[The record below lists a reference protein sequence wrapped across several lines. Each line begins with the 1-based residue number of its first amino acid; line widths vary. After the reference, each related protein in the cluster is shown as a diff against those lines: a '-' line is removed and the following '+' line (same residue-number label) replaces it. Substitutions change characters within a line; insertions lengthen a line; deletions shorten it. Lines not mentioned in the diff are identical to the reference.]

1 MKKNSLR
8 LPAVISVVLFVLTLI
23 PIILIAPFGH
33 ATGDDLGYGAH
44 VMQALREGTGV
55 AGALSN
61 IAGEIVSK
69 WYTWQG
75 TWASIFLFCIE
86 PGVFGE
92 KFYTIVPFLAV
103 AMFCIGTGYFLYHF
117 LTRVMRISGAAF
129 VTIFS
134 LLSILAIQYMPYMR
148 GGIFWYTSV
157 AHYLIP
163 YCAAMVSAVFADRF
177 LQSGQNKYLAGMCLL
192 MTYLGG
198 ASYPAIVLSLEL
210 TLLLILYAAADGRM
224 SRRRLLILLPLAL
237 MLAGFAVS
245 AAAPGNK
252 VRGGEVFG
260 SRGAAG
266 ILMVIVNSIQVCAV
280 RGAGYFLRARP
291 LILLLPITLGFA
303 AEGCHARADA
313 APAAGAAPAG
323 DATAPDC
330 AAQKNAAPA
339 ALTPGGGGER
349 CLPRLYAFLRHPVTV
364 AVLCFLTAAGVYAPE
379 VYSAVD
385 VSGGVPDTEY
395 FVTLV
400 MLVVALSYAGY
411 TLRRR
416 ADRATHG
423 AGSASWQQG
432 ASACFASRQQGAY
445 AGFASRQQG
454 AYASFASR
462 QQGAYASFTS
472 RQQGAYASFASRQHI
487 LNITVFFGALVL
499 CAVFGKHLIG
509 GTVDYTCFTFWKSGQ
524 LSDYTRQM
532 EEKLSIL
539 QSDDTGDVLVPEM
552 NNEQGPFMCM
562 AEIDDPDNFNNA
574 SSAAFYGKRSVTA
587 VPRQELVER
596 GVLPPLRGEK

>member
-8 LPAVISVVLFVLTLI
+8 LPAVISVALFVLTLI

-44 VMQALREGTGV
+44 VMQALRDGTGI

-86 PGVFGE
+86 PSVFGE
-92 KFYTIVPFLAV
+92 RLYTIVPLLAV

-117 LTRVMRISGAAF
+117 LTRVMRISRSAF

-177 LQSGQNKYLAGMCLL
+177 LQTGQNKYLAGMCLL
-192 MTYLGG
+192 MAYLGG

-224 SRRRLLILLPLAL
+224 SRRCLLILLPLAL

-252 VRGGEVFG
+252 VRGGEGFG

-266 ILMVIVNSIQVCAV
+266 IVMVIVNSIKVCAV

-303 AEGCHARADA
+303 AEGYDA
-313 APAAGAAPAG
+313 CGEASPAVIASSAGSVPAAGAV
-323 DATAPDC
+323 PD
-330 AAQKNAAPA
+330 Q
-339 ALTPGGGGER
+339 LTPGVCGVKG
-349 CLPRLYAFLRHPVTV
+349 LPRLRAFLRHPVTV
-364 AVLCFLTAAGVYAPE
+364 AVLCFLIAAGVYAPE

-400 MLVVALSYAGY
+400 MLVVALSYAGCA
-411 TLRRR
+411 LRRR
-416 ADRATHG
+416 ADRAAHR
-423 AGSASWQQG
+423 AGSAT
-432 ASACFASRQQGAY
+432 RQQEAY
-445 AGFASRQQG
+445 AGFA
-454 AYASFASR
+454 
-462 QQGAYASFTS
+462 T
-472 RQQGAYASFASRQHI
+472 RQHV
-487 LNITVFFGALVL
+487 LNMSMFFGALVL
-499 CAVFGKHLIG
+499 CAIFGKHLIG
-509 GTVDYTCFTFWKSGQ
+509 GSVDYTCYTFWKSGQ

-539 QSDDTGDVLVPEM
+539 QNDDTGDVLVPEM

-562 AEIDDPDNFNNA
+562 AEIGDPDNFNNV

>member
-8 LPAVISVVLFVLTLI
+8 LPAVISVALFVLTLI

-44 VMQALREGTGV
+44 VMQALRDGTGI

-86 PGVFGE
+86 PSVFGE
-92 KFYTIVPFLAV
+92 RLYTIVPLLAV

-117 LTRVMRISGAAF
+117 LTRVMRISRSAF

-192 MTYLGG
+192 MAYLGG

-224 SRRRLLILLPLAL
+224 SRRCLLILLPLAV

-252 VRGGEVFG
+252 VRGGEGFG

-266 ILMVIVNSIQVCAV
+266 IVMVIVNSIKVCAV

-303 AEGCHARADA
+303 AEGYDA
-313 APAAGAAPAG
+313 CGEASPAVIASSAGSIPAAGAV
-323 DATAPDC
+323 PD
-330 AAQKNAAPA
+330 Q
-339 ALTPGGGGER
+339 LTPGVCGVKG
-349 CLPRLYAFLRHPVTV
+349 LPRLRAFLRHPVTV
-364 AVLCFLTAAGVYAPE
+364 AVLCFLIAAGVYAPE

-400 MLVVALSYAGY
+400 MLVVALSYAGCA
-411 TLRRR
+411 LRRR
-416 ADRATHG
+416 ADRAAHR
-423 AGSASWQQG
+423 AGSA
-432 ASACFASRQQGAY
+432 ARQQDDQAGSATRQQEAYACSAARQQVAY
-445 AGFASRQQG
+445 AGFA
-454 AYASFASR
+454 
-462 QQGAYASFTS
+462 T
-472 RQQGAYASFASRQHI
+472 RQHV
-487 LNITVFFGALVL
+487 LNMLMFFGALVL
-499 CAVFGKHLIG
+499 CAIFGKHLIG
-509 GTVDYTCFTFWKSGQ
+509 GSVDYTCYTFWKSGQ

-539 QSDDTGDVLVPEM
+539 QNDDTGDVLVPEM

-562 AEIDDPDNFNNA
+562 AEIGDPDNFNNV

>member
-8 LPAVISVVLFVLTLI
+8 LPAVISVALFVLTLI

-44 VMQALREGTGV
+44 VMQALRDGTGI

-86 PGVFGE
+86 PSVFGE
-92 KFYTIVPFLAV
+92 RLYTIVPLLAV

-117 LTRVMRISGAAF
+117 LTRVMRISRSAF

-192 MTYLGG
+192 MAYLGG

-224 SRRRLLILLPLAL
+224 SRRCLLILLPLAL

-252 VRGGEVFG
+252 VRGGEGFG

-266 ILMVIVNSIQVCAV
+266 IVMVIVNSIKVCAV

-303 AEGCHARADA
+303 AEGYDA
-313 APAAGAAPAG
+313 CGEASPAVIASSAGSVPSAGAV
-323 DATAPDC
+323 PD
-330 AAQKNAAPA
+330 Q
-339 ALTPGGGGER
+339 LTPGGRGVKG
-349 CLPRLYAFLRHPVTV
+349 LPRLRAFLRHPVTV
-364 AVLCFLTAAGVYAPE
+364 AVLCFLIAAGVYAPE

-400 MLVVALSYAGY
+400 MLVVALSYAGCA
-411 TLRRR
+411 LRRR
-416 ADRATHG
+416 ADRAAHR
-423 AGSASWQQG
+423 AGSA
-432 ASACFASRQQGAY
+432 ARQQDAYAGSATRQHVAYAGSAARQQEAY
-445 AGFASRQQG
+445 AGFA
-454 AYASFASR
+454 
-462 QQGAYASFTS
+462 T
-472 RQQGAYASFASRQHI
+472 RQHV
-487 LNITVFFGALVL
+487 LNMLMFFGALVL
-499 CAVFGKHLIG
+499 CAIFGKHLIG
-509 GTVDYTCFTFWKSGQ
+509 GSVDYTCYTFWKSGQ

-539 QSDDTGDVLVPEM
+539 QNDDTGDVLVPEM

-562 AEIDDPDNFNNA
+562 AEIGDPDNFNNV

>member
-8 LPAVISVVLFVLTLI
+8 LPAVISVALFVLTLI

-44 VMQALREGTGV
+44 VMQALRDGTGI

-86 PGVFGE
+86 PSVFGE
-92 KFYTIVPFLAV
+92 RLYTIVPLLAV

-117 LTRVMRISGAAF
+117 LTRVMRISRSAF

-192 MTYLGG
+192 MAYLGG

-224 SRRRLLILLPLAL
+224 SRRCLLILLPLAL

-252 VRGGEVFG
+252 VRGGEGFG

-266 ILMVIVNSIQVCAV
+266 IVMVIVNSIKVCAV

-303 AEGCHARADA
+303 AEGYDA
-313 APAAGAAPAG
+313 CGEASPAVIASSAGSVPAAGAV
-323 DATAPDC
+323 PD
-330 AAQKNAAPA
+330 Q
-339 ALTPGGGGER
+339 LTPGVCGVKG
-349 CLPRLYAFLRHPVTV
+349 LPRLRAFLRHPVTV
-364 AVLCFLTAAGVYAPE
+364 AVLCFLIAAGVYAPE

-400 MLVVALSYAGY
+400 MLVVALSYAGCA
-411 TLRRR
+411 LRRR
-416 ADRATHG
+416 ADRAAHR
-423 AGSASWQQG
+423 AGSA
-432 ASACFASRQQGAY
+432 ARQQDDQAGSATRQQEAYACSAARQQVAY
-445 AGFASRQQG
+445 AGFA
-454 AYASFASR
+454 
-462 QQGAYASFTS
+462 T
-472 RQQGAYASFASRQHI
+472 RQHV
-487 LNITVFFGALVL
+487 LNMLMFFGALVL
-499 CAVFGKHLIG
+499 CAIFGKHLIG
-509 GTVDYTCFTFWKSGQ
+509 GSVDYTCYTFWKSGQ

-539 QSDDTGDVLVPEM
+539 QNDDTGDVLVPEM

-562 AEIDDPDNFNNA
+562 AEIGDPDNFNNV

>member
-8 LPAVISVVLFVLTLI
+8 LPAVISVALFVLTLL

-44 VMQALREGTGV
+44 VMQALRDGTGI

-92 KFYTIVPFLAV
+92 KFYTIVPLLAV

-117 LTRVMRISGAAF
+117 LTRVMRINRSAF

-177 LQSGQNKYLAGMCLL
+177 LQTGQNKYLAGMCLL
-192 MTYLGG
+192 MAYLGG

-224 SRRRLLILLPLAL
+224 SRRCLLILLPLAL

-252 VRGGEVFG
+252 VRGGEGFG

-266 ILMVIVNSIQVCAV
+266 IVMVIVNSIKVCAV

-303 AEGCHARADA
+303 AEGYDA
-313 APAAGAAPAG
+313 CGEASPAVIASSAGSVPAAGAV
-323 DATAPDC
+323 PD
-330 AAQKNAAPA
+330 Q
-339 ALTPGGGGER
+339 LTPGVCGVKG
-349 CLPRLYAFLRHPVTV
+349 LPRLRAFLQHPVTV
-364 AVLCFLTAAGVYAPE
+364 AVLCFLIAAGVYAPE

-400 MLVVALSYAGY
+400 MLVVALSYAGCA
-411 TLRRR
+411 LRRR
-416 ADRATHG
+416 ADRAAHR
-423 AGSASWQQG
+423 AGSA
-432 ASACFASRQQGAY
+432 ARQQDDQAGSATRQQEAYACSAARQQVAY
-445 AGFASRQQG
+445 AGSATRQQE
-454 AYASFASR
+454 AYACSAAR
-462 QQGAYASFTS
+462 QHVAYA
-472 RQQGAYASFASRQHI
+472 RFAARQHV
-487 LNITVFFGALVL
+487 LNMSMFFGALVL
-499 CAVFGKHLIG
+499 CAIFGKHLIG
-509 GTVDYTCFTFWKSGQ
+509 GSVDYTCYTFWKSGQ

-539 QSDDTGDVLVPEM
+539 QNDDTGDVLVPEM

-562 AEIDDPDNFNNA
+562 AEIGDPDNFNNV

>member
-8 LPAVISVVLFVLTLI
+8 LPAVISVALFVLTLI

-44 VMQALREGTGV
+44 VMQALRDGTGI

-86 PGVFGE
+86 PSVFGE
-92 KFYTIVPFLAV
+92 RLYTIVPLLAV

-117 LTRVMRISGAAF
+117 LTRVMRISRSAF

-177 LQSGQNKYLAGMCLL
+177 LQTGQNKYLAGMCLL
-192 MTYLGG
+192 MAYLGG

-252 VRGGEVFG
+252 VRGGEGFG

-266 ILMVIVNSIQVCAV
+266 IVMVIVNSIKVCAV

-303 AEGCHARADA
+303 AEGYDA
-313 APAAGAAPAG
+313 CGEASPAVIASSAGSIPAAGAV
-323 DATAPDC
+323 PD
-330 AAQKNAAPA
+330 Q
-339 ALTPGGGGER
+339 LTPGVCGVKG
-349 CLPRLYAFLRHPVTV
+349 LPRLRAFLRHPVTV
-364 AVLCFLTAAGVYAPE
+364 AVLCFLIAAGVYAPE

-400 MLVVALSYAGY
+400 MLVVALSYAGCA
-411 TLRRR
+411 LRLR
-416 ADRATHG
+416 ADRAAHR
-423 AGSASWQQG
+423 AGSA
-432 ASACFASRQQGAY
+432 ARQQDDQAGSATRQQEAYACSAARQQVAY
-445 AGFASRQQG
+445 AGFA
-454 AYASFASR
+454 
-462 QQGAYASFTS
+462 T
-472 RQQGAYASFASRQHI
+472 RQHV
-487 LNITVFFGALVL
+487 LNMLMFFGALVL
-499 CAVFGKHLIG
+499 CAIFGKHLIG
-509 GTVDYTCFTFWKSGQ
+509 GSVDYTCYTFWKSGQ

-539 QSDDTGDVLVPEM
+539 QNDDTGDVLVPEM

-562 AEIDDPDNFNNA
+562 AEIGDPDNFNNV

>member
-8 LPAVISVVLFVLTLI
+8 LPAVISVALFVLTLI

-44 VMQALREGTGV
+44 VMQALRDGTGI

-86 PGVFGE
+86 PSVFGE
-92 KFYTIVPFLAV
+92 RLYTIVPLLAV

-117 LTRVMRISGAAF
+117 LTRVMRISRSAF

-192 MTYLGG
+192 MAYLGG

-224 SRRRLLILLPLAL
+224 SRRCLLILLPLAL

-252 VRGGEVFG
+252 VRGGEGFG

-266 ILMVIVNSIQVCAV
+266 IVMVIVNSIKVCAV

-303 AEGCHARADA
+303 AEGYDA
-313 APAAGAAPAG
+313 CGEASPAVIASSAGSVPAAGAV
-323 DATAPDC
+323 PD
-330 AAQKNAAPA
+330 Q
-339 ALTPGGGGER
+339 LTPGVCGVKG
-349 CLPRLYAFLRHPVTV
+349 LPRLRAFLRHPVTV
-364 AVLCFLTAAGVYAPE
+364 AVLCFLIAAGVYAPE

-400 MLVVALSYAGY
+400 MLVVALSYVGCA
-411 TLRRR
+411 LRRR
-416 ADRATHG
+416 ADRAAHR
-423 AGSASWQQG
+423 AGSA
-432 ASACFASRQQGAY
+432 ARQQDDQAGSATRQQEAYACSAARQQVAY
-445 AGFASRQQG
+445 AGFA
-454 AYASFASR
+454 
-462 QQGAYASFTS
+462 T
-472 RQQGAYASFASRQHI
+472 RQHV
-487 LNITVFFGALVL
+487 LNMLMFFGALVL
-499 CAVFGKHLIG
+499 CAIFGKHLIG
-509 GTVDYTCFTFWKSGQ
+509 GSVDYTCYTFWKSGQ

-539 QSDDTGDVLVPEM
+539 QNDDTGDVLVPEM

-562 AEIDDPDNFNNA
+562 AEIGDPHNFNNV

>member
-8 LPAVISVVLFVLTLI
+8 LPAVISVALFVLTLI

-44 VMQALREGTGV
+44 VMQALRDGTGI

-92 KFYTIVPFLAV
+92 KFYTIVPLLAV

-117 LTRVMRISGAAF
+117 LTRVMRISRSAF

-177 LQSGQNKYLAGMCLL
+177 LQTGQNKYLAGMCLL
-192 MTYLGG
+192 TAYLGG

-224 SRRRLLILLPLAL
+224 SRRCLLILLPLAL

-252 VRGGEVFG
+252 VRGGEGFG

-266 ILMVIVNSIQVCAV
+266 IVMVIVNSIKVCAV

-303 AEGCHARADA
+303 AEGYDA
-313 APAAGAAPAG
+313 CGEASPAVIASSAGSIPAAGAV
-323 DATAPDC
+323 PD
-330 AAQKNAAPA
+330 Q
-339 ALTPGGGGER
+339 LTPGVCGVKG
-349 CLPRLYAFLRHPVTV
+349 LPRLRAFLRHPVTV
-364 AVLCFLTAAGVYAPE
+364 AVLCFLIAAGVYAPE

-400 MLVVALSYAGY
+400 MLVVALSYAGCA
-411 TLRRR
+411 LRLR
-416 ADRATHG
+416 ADRAAH
-423 AGSASWQQG
+423 
-432 ASACFASRQQGAY
+432 R
-445 AGFASRQQG
+445 AGFA
-454 AYASFASR
+454 
-462 QQGAYASFTS
+462 T
-472 RQQGAYASFASRQHI
+472 RQHV
-487 LNITVFFGALVL
+487 LNMLMFFGALVL
-499 CAVFGKHLIG
+499 CAIFGKHLIG
-509 GTVDYTCFTFWKSGQ
+509 GSVDYTCYTFWKSGQ

-532 EEKLSIL
+532 EEKLSSL
-539 QSDDTGDVLVPEM
+539 QNDDTGDVLVPEM

-562 AEIDDPDNFNNA
+562 AEIGDPDNFNNV

-587 VPRQELVER
+587 VPRQELLER

>member
-86 PGVFGE
+86 PSVFGE
-92 KFYTIVPFLAV
+92 KFYTIVPLLAV

-148 GGIFWYTSV
+148 GGIFWYTSI

-252 VRGGEVFG
+252 VRGGEGFG

-266 ILMVIVNSIQVCAV
+266 ILMVIVNSVKVCAV
-280 RGAGYFLRARP
+280 RGVRYFLQARP

-303 AEGCHARADA
+303 AEGCQARADA
-313 APAAGAAPAG
+313 APAAG
-323 DATAPDC
+323 TAPDC
-330 AAQKNAAPA
+330 AMPENAAPA
-339 ALTPGGGGER
+339 ERMSGE
-349 CLPRLYAFLRHPVTV
+349 CGEAGMPRLLAFLRYPVTV

-400 MLVVALSYAGY
+400 MLVVALSYAGCA
-411 TLRRR
+411 LRRR
-416 ADRATHG
+416 ADRA
-423 AGSASWQQG
+423 SRRQE
-432 ASACFASRQQGAY
+432 ASACS
-445 AGFASRQQG
+445 
-454 AYASFASR
+454 
-462 QQGAYASFTS
+462 
-472 RQQGAYASFASRQHI
+472 ASRQHI
-487 LNITVFFGALVL
+487 LNIAVFFGALVL

-509 GTVDYTCFTFWKSGQ
+509 NSVDYTCYTFWKSGQ

>member
-8 LPAVISVVLFVLTLI
+8 LPAVISVALFVLTLI

-44 VMQALREGTGV
+44 VMQALRDGTGI

-92 KFYTIVPFLAV
+92 KFYTIVPLLAV

-117 LTRVMRISGAAF
+117 LTRVMRISRSAF

-163 YCAAMVSAVFADRF
+163 YCAAMVSAVFADRL
-177 LQSGQNKYLAGMCLL
+177 LQTGQNKYLAGMCLL
-192 MTYLGG
+192 MAYLGG

-252 VRGGEVFG
+252 VRGGEGFG

-266 ILMVIVNSIQVCAV
+266 IVMVIVNSIKVCAV

-303 AEGCHARADA
+303 AEGYDA
-313 APAAGAAPAG
+313 CGEASPAVIASSAGSIPAAGAV
-323 DATAPDC
+323 PD
-330 AAQKNAAPA
+330 Q
-339 ALTPGGGGER
+339 LTPGVCGVKG
-349 CLPRLYAFLRHPVTV
+349 LPRLRAFLRHPVTV
-364 AVLCFLTAAGVYAPE
+364 AVLCFLIAAGVYAPE

-400 MLVVALSYAGY
+400 MLVVALSYAGCA
-411 TLRRR
+411 LRLR
-416 ADRATHG
+416 ADRAAHR
-423 AGSASWQQG
+423 AGSAT
-432 ASACFASRQQGAY
+432 RQQDDQAGSATRQQEAYACSAARQQVAY
-445 AGFASRQQG
+445 AGFA
-454 AYASFASR
+454 A
-462 QQGAYASFTS
+462 
-472 RQQGAYASFASRQHI
+472 RQHV
-487 LNITVFFGALVL
+487 LNMSMFFGALVL
-499 CAVFGKHLIG
+499 CAIFGKHLIG
-509 GTVDYTCFTFWKSGQ
+509 GSVDYTCYTFWKSGQ

-539 QSDDTGDVLVPEM
+539 QNDDTGDVLVPEM

-562 AEIDDPDNFNNA
+562 AEIGDPDNFNNV

>member
-8 LPAVISVVLFVLTLI
+8 LPAVISVALFVLTLL

-44 VMQALREGTGV
+44 VMQALRDGTGI

-86 PGVFGE
+86 PSVFGE
-92 KFYTIVPFLAV
+92 RLYTIVPLLAV

-117 LTRVMRISGAAF
+117 LTRVMRISRSAF

-177 LQSGQNKYLAGMCLL
+177 LQTGQNKYLAGMCLL
-192 MTYLGG
+192 MAYLGG

-252 VRGGEVFG
+252 VRGGEGFG

-266 ILMVIVNSIQVCAV
+266 IVMVIVNSIKVCAV

-303 AEGCHARADA
+303 AEGYDA
-313 APAAGAAPAG
+313 CGEASPAVIASSAGSIPAAGAV
-323 DATAPDC
+323 PD
-330 AAQKNAAPA
+330 Q
-339 ALTPGGGGER
+339 LTPGVCGVKG
-349 CLPRLYAFLRHPVTV
+349 LPRLRAFLRHPVTV
-364 AVLCFLTAAGVYAPE
+364 AVLCFLIAAGVYAPE

-400 MLVVALSYAGY
+400 MLVVALSYVGCA
-411 TLRRR
+411 LRRR
-416 ADRATHG
+416 ADRAAHR
-423 AGSASWQQG
+423 AGSA
-432 ASACFASRQQGAY
+432 ARQQDDQAGSATRQQEAYACSAARQQVAY
-445 AGFASRQQG
+445 AGFA
-454 AYASFASR
+454 
-462 QQGAYASFTS
+462 T
-472 RQQGAYASFASRQHI
+472 RQHV
-487 LNITVFFGALVL
+487 LNMLMFFGALVL
-499 CAVFGKHLIG
+499 CAIFGKHLIG
-509 GTVDYTCFTFWKSGQ
+509 GSVDYTCYTFWKSGQ

-539 QSDDTGDVLVPEM
+539 QNDDTGDVLVPEM

-562 AEIDDPDNFNNA
+562 AEIGDPDNFNNV

>member
-8 LPAVISVVLFVLTLI
+8 LPAVISVALFVLTLI

-44 VMQALREGTGV
+44 VMQALRDGTGI

-86 PGVFGE
+86 PSVFGE
-92 KFYTIVPFLAV
+92 RLYTIVPLLAV
-103 AMFCIGTGYFLYHF
+103 AIFCIGTGYFLYHF
-117 LTRVMRISGAAF
+117 LTRVMRISRSAF

-192 MTYLGG
+192 MAYLGG

-224 SRRRLLILLPLAL
+224 SRRCLLILLPLAL

-252 VRGGEVFG
+252 VRGGEGFG

-266 ILMVIVNSIQVCAV
+266 IVMVIVNSIKVCAV

-303 AEGCHARADA
+303 AECYDA
-313 APAAGAAPAG
+313 CGEASPAVIASSAGSVPAAGVCG
-323 DATAPDC
+323 V
-330 AAQKNAAPA
+330 K
-339 ALTPGGGGER
+339 G
-349 CLPRLYAFLRHPVTV
+349 LPRLRAFLRHPVTV
-364 AVLCFLTAAGVYAPE
+364 AVLCFLIAAGVYAPE

-400 MLVVALSYAGY
+400 MLVVAVSYAGCA
-411 TLRRR
+411 LRRR
-416 ADRATHG
+416 ADRAAHR
-423 AGSASWQQG
+423 AGSA
-432 ASACFASRQQGAY
+432 ARQQDDQAGSATRQQEAYACSAARQQVAY
-445 AGFASRQQG
+445 AGFA
-454 AYASFASR
+454 
-462 QQGAYASFTS
+462 T
-472 RQQGAYASFASRQHI
+472 RQHV
-487 LNITVFFGALVL
+487 LNMLMFFGALVL
-499 CAVFGKHLIG
+499 CAIFGKHLIG
-509 GTVDYTCFTFWKSGQ
+509 GSVDYTCYTFWKSGQ

-539 QSDDTGDVLVPEM
+539 QNDDTGDVLVPEM

-562 AEIDDPDNFNNA
+562 AEIGDPDNFNNV

>member
-8 LPAVISVVLFVLTLI
+8 LPAVISVALFVLTLI

-44 VMQALREGTGV
+44 VMQALRDGTGI

-86 PGVFGE
+86 PSVFGE
-92 KFYTIVPFLAV
+92 RLYTIVPLLAV

-117 LTRVMRISGAAF
+117 LTRVMRISRSAF

-177 LQSGQNKYLAGMCLL
+177 LQSGQNKYLDGMCLL
-192 MTYLGG
+192 MAYLGG

-224 SRRRLLILLPLAL
+224 SRRCLLILLPLAL

-252 VRGGEVFG
+252 VRGGEGFG

-266 ILMVIVNSIQVCAV
+266 IVMVIVNSIKVCAV

-303 AEGCHARADA
+303 AEGYDA
-313 APAAGAAPAG
+313 CGEASPAVIASSAGSIPAAGAV
-323 DATAPDC
+323 PD
-330 AAQKNAAPA
+330 Q
-339 ALTPGGGGER
+339 LTPGVCGVKG
-349 CLPRLYAFLRHPVTV
+349 LPRLRAFLRHPVTV
-364 AVLCFLTAAGVYAPE
+364 AVLCFLIAAGVYAPE

-400 MLVVALSYAGY
+400 MLVVALSYVGCA
-411 TLRRR
+411 LRRR
-416 ADRATHG
+416 ADRAAHR
-423 AGSASWQQG
+423 AGSA
-432 ASACFASRQQGAY
+432 ARQQDDQAGSATRQQEAYACSAARQQVAY
-445 AGFASRQQG
+445 AGFA
-454 AYASFASR
+454 
-462 QQGAYASFTS
+462 T
-472 RQQGAYASFASRQHI
+472 RQHV
-487 LNITVFFGALVL
+487 LNMLMFFGALVL
-499 CAVFGKHLIG
+499 CAIFGKHLIG
-509 GTVDYTCFTFWKSGQ
+509 GSVDYTCYTFWKSGQ

-562 AEIDDPDNFNNA
+562 AEIGDPDNFNNV

>member
-8 LPAVISVVLFVLTLI
+8 LPAVISVALFVLTLL

-44 VMQALREGTGV
+44 VMQALRDGIGI

-92 KFYTIVPFLAV
+92 RLYTIVPLLAV

-117 LTRVMRISGAAF
+117 LTRVMRISRSAF

-177 LQSGQNKYLAGMCLL
+177 LQTGQNKYLAGMCLL
-192 MTYLGG
+192 MAYLGG

-224 SRRRLLILLPLAL
+224 SRRCLLILLPLAL

-252 VRGGEVFG
+252 VRGGEGFG

-266 ILMVIVNSIQVCAV
+266 IVMVIVNSIKVCAV

-303 AEGCHARADA
+303 AEGYDA
-313 APAAGAAPAG
+313 CGEASPAVIASSAGSIPAAGAV
-323 DATAPDC
+323 PD
-330 AAQKNAAPA
+330 Q
-339 ALTPGGGGER
+339 LTPGVCGVKG
-349 CLPRLYAFLRHPVTV
+349 LPRLRAFLRHPVTV
-364 AVLCFLTAAGVYAPE
+364 AVLCFLIAAGVYAPE

-400 MLVVALSYAGY
+400 MLVVALSYAGCA
-411 TLRRR
+411 LRLR
-416 ADRATHG
+416 ADRAAHR
-423 AGSASWQQG
+423 AGSAARQQD
-432 ASACFASRQQGAY
+432 AYACFA
-445 AGFASRQQG
+445 
-454 AYASFASR
+454 
-462 QQGAYASFTS
+462 T
-472 RQQGAYASFASRQHI
+472 RQHV
-487 LNITVFFGALVL
+487 LNMSMFFGALVL
-499 CAVFGKHLIG
+499 CAIFGKHLIG
-509 GTVDYTCFTFWKSGQ
+509 GSVDYTCYTFWKSGQ

-539 QSDDTGDVLVPEM
+539 QNDDTGDVLVPEM

-562 AEIDDPDNFNNA
+562 AEIGDPHNFNNV

>member
-8 LPAVISVVLFVLTLI
+8 LPAVISVALFVLTLI

-44 VMQALREGTGV
+44 VMQALRDGTGI

-86 PGVFGE
+86 PSVFGE
-92 KFYTIVPFLAV
+92 RLYTIVPLLAV

-117 LTRVMRISGAAF
+117 LTRVMRISRAAF

-177 LQSGQNKYLAGMCLL
+177 LQTGQNKYLAGMCLL
-192 MTYLGG
+192 MAYLGG

-224 SRRRLLILLPLAL
+224 SRRCLLILLPLAL

-252 VRGGEVFG
+252 VRGGEGFG

-266 ILMVIVNSIQVCAV
+266 IVMVIVNSIKVCAV

-303 AEGCHARADA
+303 AEGYDA
-313 APAAGAAPAG
+313 CGEASPAVIASSAGSVPAAGAV
-323 DATAPDC
+323 PD
-330 AAQKNAAPA
+330 Q
-339 ALTPGGGGER
+339 LTPGVCGVKG
-349 CLPRLYAFLRHPVTV
+349 LPRLRAFLRHPVTV
-364 AVLCFLTAAGVYAPE
+364 AVLCFLIAAGVYTPE

-400 MLVVALSYAGY
+400 MLVVALSYVGCA
-411 TLRRR
+411 LRRR
-416 ADRATHG
+416 ADRAAHR
-423 AGSASWQQG
+423 AGSA
-432 ASACFASRQQGAY
+432 ARQQDDQAGSATRQQEAYACSAARQQVAY
-445 AGFASRQQG
+445 AGFA
-454 AYASFASR
+454 
-462 QQGAYASFTS
+462 T
-472 RQQGAYASFASRQHI
+472 RQHV
-487 LNITVFFGALVL
+487 LNMLMFFGALVL
-499 CAVFGKHLIG
+499 CAIFGKHLIG
-509 GTVDYTCFTFWKSGQ
+509 GSVDYTCYTFWKSGQ

-539 QSDDTGDVLVPEM
+539 QNDDTGDVLVPEM

-562 AEIDDPDNFNNA
+562 AEIGDPHNFNNV

>member
-8 LPAVISVVLFVLTLI
+8 LPAVISVALFVLTLL

-44 VMQALREGTGV
+44 VMQALRDGTGI

-86 PGVFGE
+86 PSVFGE
-92 KFYTIVPFLAV
+92 RLYTIVPLLAV

-117 LTRVMRISGAAF
+117 LTRVMRISRSAF

-177 LQSGQNKYLAGMCLL
+177 LQTGQNKYLAGMCLL
-192 MTYLGG
+192 MAYLGG

-252 VRGGEVFG
+252 VRGGEGFG

-266 ILMVIVNSIQVCAV
+266 IVMVIVNSIKVCAV

-303 AEGCHARADA
+303 AEGYDA
-313 APAAGAAPAG
+313 CGEASPAVIASSAGSIPAAGAV
-323 DATAPDC
+323 PD
-330 AAQKNAAPA
+330 Q
-339 ALTPGGGGER
+339 LTPGVCGVKG
-349 CLPRLYAFLRHPVTV
+349 LPRLRAFLRHPVTV
-364 AVLCFLTAAGVYAPE
+364 AVLCFLIAAGVYAPE

-400 MLVVALSYAGY
+400 MLVVALSYAGCA
-411 TLRRR
+411 LRLR
-416 ADRATHG
+416 ADRAAHR
-423 AGSASWQQG
+423 AGFATRQHVAYACSAARQQD
-432 ASACFASRQQGAY
+432 AYACFAARQQVAY
-445 AGFASRQQG
+445 AGFA
-454 AYASFASR
+454 
-462 QQGAYASFTS
+462 T
-472 RQQGAYASFASRQHI
+472 RQHV
-487 LNITVFFGALVL
+487 LNMLMFFGALVL
-499 CAVFGKHLIG
+499 CAIFGKHLIG
-509 GTVDYTCFTFWKSGQ
+509 GSVDYTCYTFWKSGQ

-539 QSDDTGDVLVPEM
+539 QNDDTGDVLVPEM

-562 AEIDDPDNFNNA
+562 AEIGDPDNFNNV

>member
-8 LPAVISVVLFVLTLI
+8 LPAVISVALFVLTLL

-44 VMQALREGTGV
+44 VMQALRDGTGI

-92 KFYTIVPFLAV
+92 RLYTIVPLLAV

-117 LTRVMRISGAAF
+117 LTRVMRISRSAF

-177 LQSGQNKYLAGMCLL
+177 LQTGQNKYLAGMCLL
-192 MTYLGG
+192 MAYLGG

-224 SRRRLLILLPLAL
+224 SRRCLLILLPLAL

-252 VRGGEVFG
+252 VRGGEGFG

-266 ILMVIVNSIQVCAV
+266 IVMVIVNSIKVCAV

-303 AEGCHARADA
+303 AEGYDA
-313 APAAGAAPAG
+313 CGEASPAVIASSAGSIPAAGAV
-323 DATAPDC
+323 PD
-330 AAQKNAAPA
+330 Q
-339 ALTPGGGGER
+339 LTPGVCGVKG
-349 CLPRLYAFLRHPVTV
+349 LPRLRAFLRHPVTV
-364 AVLCFLTAAGVYAPE
+364 AVLCFLIAAGVYAPE

-400 MLVVALSYAGY
+400 MLVVALSYAGCA
-411 TLRRR
+411 LRLR
-416 ADRATHG
+416 ADRAAHR
-423 AGSASWQQG
+423 AGSA
-432 ASACFASRQQGAY
+432 ARQQDAYACSATRQHVAY
-445 AGFASRQQG
+445 AGSAARQQD
-454 AYASFASR
+454 AYAGSA
-462 QQGAYASFTS
+462 T
-472 RQQGAYASFASRQHI
+472 RQHV
-487 LNITVFFGALVL
+487 LNMSMFFGALVL
-499 CAVFGKHLIG
+499 CAIFGKHLIG
-509 GTVDYTCFTFWKSGQ
+509 GSVDYTCYTFWKSGQ

-539 QSDDTGDVLVPEM
+539 QNDDTGDVLVPEM

-562 AEIDDPDNFNNA
+562 AEIGDPDNFNNV

>member
-8 LPAVISVVLFVLTLI
+8 LPAVISVALFVLTLI

-44 VMQALREGTGV
+44 VMQALRDGTGI

-92 KFYTIVPFLAV
+92 RLYTIVPLLAV
-103 AMFCIGTGYFLYHF
+103 AIFCIGTGYFLYHF
-117 LTRVMRISGAAF
+117 LTRVMRISRSAF

-192 MTYLGG
+192 MAYLGG

-224 SRRRLLILLPLAL
+224 SRRCLLILLPLAL

-252 VRGGEVFG
+252 VRGGEGFG

-266 ILMVIVNSIQVCAV
+266 IVMVIVNSIKVCAV

-303 AEGCHARADA
+303 AEGYDA
-313 APAAGAAPAG
+313 CGEASPAVIASSAGSIPAAGAV
-323 DATAPDC
+323 PD
-330 AAQKNAAPA
+330 Q
-339 ALTPGGGGER
+339 LTPGVCGVKG
-349 CLPRLYAFLRHPVTV
+349 LPRLRAFLRHPVTV
-364 AVLCFLTAAGVYAPE
+364 AVLCFLIAAGVYAPE

-400 MLVVALSYAGY
+400 MLVVALSYVGCA
-411 TLRRR
+411 LRRR
-416 ADRATHG
+416 ADRAAHR
-423 AGSASWQQG
+423 AGSA
-432 ASACFASRQQGAY
+432 ARQQDDQAGSATRQQEAYACSAARQQVAY
-445 AGFASRQQG
+445 AGFA
-454 AYASFASR
+454 
-462 QQGAYASFTS
+462 T
-472 RQQGAYASFASRQHI
+472 RQHV
-487 LNITVFFGALVL
+487 LNMLMFFGALVL
-499 CAVFGKHLIG
+499 CAIFGKHLIG
-509 GTVDYTCFTFWKSGQ
+509 GSVDYTCYTFWKSGQ

-539 QSDDTGDVLVPEM
+539 QNDDTGDVLVPEM

-562 AEIDDPDNFNNA
+562 AEIGDPDNFNNV

>member
-8 LPAVISVVLFVLTLI
+8 LPAVISVALFVLTLI

-44 VMQALREGTGV
+44 VMQALRDGTGI

-86 PGVFGE
+86 PSVFGE
-92 KFYTIVPFLAV
+92 RLYTIVPLLAV

-117 LTRVMRISGAAF
+117 LTRVMRISRSAF

-192 MTYLGG
+192 MAYLGG

-224 SRRRLLILLPLAL
+224 SRRCLLILLPLAL

-252 VRGGEVFG
+252 VRGGEGFG

-266 ILMVIVNSIQVCAV
+266 IVMVIVNSIKVCAV

-303 AEGCHARADA
+303 AEGYDA
-313 APAAGAAPAG
+313 CGEASPAVIASSAGSVPAAGAV
-323 DATAPDC
+323 PD
-330 AAQKNAAPA
+330 Q
-339 ALTPGGGGER
+339 LTPGVCGVKG
-349 CLPRLYAFLRHPVTV
+349 LPRLRAFLRHPVTV
-364 AVLCFLTAAGVYAPE
+364 AVLCFLIAAGVYAPE

-400 MLVVALSYAGY
+400 MLVVALSYAGCA
-411 TLRRR
+411 LRLR
-416 ADRATHG
+416 ADRAAHR
-423 AGSASWQQG
+423 AGSA
-432 ASACFASRQQGAY
+432 ARQQDDQAGSATRQQEAYACSAARQQVAY
-445 AGFASRQQG
+445 AGFA
-454 AYASFASR
+454 
-462 QQGAYASFTS
+462 T
-472 RQQGAYASFASRQHI
+472 RQHV
-487 LNITVFFGALVL
+487 LNMLMFFGALVL
-499 CAVFGKHLIG
+499 CAIFGKHLIG
-509 GTVDYTCFTFWKSGQ
+509 GSVDYTCYTFWKSGQ

-539 QSDDTGDVLVPEM
+539 QNDDTGDVLVPEM

-562 AEIDDPDNFNNA
+562 AEIGDPHNFNNV

>member
-8 LPAVISVVLFVLTLI
+8 LPAVISVALFVLTLI

-44 VMQALREGTGV
+44 VMQALRDGTGI

-86 PGVFGE
+86 PSVFGE
-92 KFYTIVPFLAV
+92 RLYTIVPLLAV

-117 LTRVMRISGAAF
+117 LTRVMRISRSAF

-192 MTYLGG
+192 MAYLGG

-224 SRRRLLILLPLAL
+224 SRRCLLILLPLAL

-252 VRGGEVFG
+252 VRGGEGFG

-266 ILMVIVNSIQVCAV
+266 IVMVIVNSIKVCAV

-303 AEGCHARADA
+303 AE
-313 APAAGAAPAG
+313 
-323 DATAPDC
+323 C
-330 AAQKNAAPA
+330 AAQENAAPDEQMPGE
-339 ALTPGGGGER
+339 LTQGGRGEKG
-349 CLPRLYAFLRHPVTV
+349 LPRLRAFLQHPVTV
-364 AVLCFLTAAGVYAPE
+364 AVLCFLIAAGVYAPE

-400 MLVVALSYAGY
+400 MLVVALSYVGCA
-411 TLRRR
+411 LRRR
-416 ADRATHG
+416 ADRAAHR
-423 AGSASWQQG
+423 AGSAARQHEAYAGSAARQQD
-432 ASACFASRQQGAY
+432 AYACFAA
-445 AGFASRQQG
+445 
-454 AYASFASR
+454 
-462 QQGAYASFTS
+462 
-472 RQQGAYASFASRQHI
+472 RQHF
-487 LNITVFFGALVL
+487 LNMSMFFGALVL
-499 CAVFGKHLIG
+499 CAIFGKHLIG
-509 GTVDYTCFTFWKSGQ
+509 GSVDYTCYTFWKSGQ

-562 AEIDDPDNFNNA
+562 AEIGDPDNFNNV

>member
-8 LPAVISVVLFVLTLI
+8 LPAVISVALFVLTLI

-44 VMQALREGTGV
+44 VMQALRDGTGI

-86 PGVFGE
+86 PSVFGE
-92 KFYTIVPFLAV
+92 RLYTIVPLLAV

-117 LTRVMRISGAAF
+117 LTRVMRISRSAF

-192 MTYLGG
+192 TAYLGG

-224 SRRRLLILLPLAL
+224 SRRCLLILLPLAL

-252 VRGGEVFG
+252 VRGGEGFG

-266 ILMVIVNSIQVCAV
+266 IVMVIVNSIKVCAA
-280 RGAGYFLRARP
+280 RGAGYFLRVRP

-303 AEGCHARADA
+303 AEG
-313 APAAGAAPAG
+313 
-323 DATAPDC
+323 
-330 AAQKNAAPA
+330 AAQENAAPDEQMSGE
-339 ALTPGGGGER
+339 LTQGVCGVKG
-349 CLPRLYAFLRHPVTV
+349 LPRLRAFLRHPVTV
-364 AVLCFLTAAGVYAPE
+364 AVLCFLIAAGVYAPE

-400 MLVVALSYAGY
+400 MLVVALSYVGCA
-411 TLRRR
+411 LRRR
-416 ADRATHG
+416 ADRAAHR
-423 AGSASWQQG
+423 AGSA
-432 ASACFASRQQGAY
+432 ARQQDDQAGSATRQQEAYACSAARQQVAY
-445 AGFASRQQG
+445 AGFA
-454 AYASFASR
+454 
-462 QQGAYASFTS
+462 T
-472 RQQGAYASFASRQHI
+472 RQHV
-487 LNITVFFGALVL
+487 LNMLMFFGALVL
-499 CAVFGKHLIG
+499 CAIFGKHLIG
-509 GTVDYTCFTFWKSGQ
+509 GSVDYTCYTFWKSGQ

-539 QSDDTGDVLVPEM
+539 QNDDTGDVLVPEM

-562 AEIDDPDNFNNA
+562 AEIGDPDNFNNV

-587 VPRQELVER
+587 VPRQELLER

>member
-8 LPAVISVVLFVLTLI
+8 LPAVISVALFVLTLI

-44 VMQALREGTGV
+44 VMQALRDGTGI

-86 PGVFGE
+86 PSVFGE
-92 KFYTIVPFLAV
+92 RLYTIVPLLAV

-117 LTRVMRISGAAF
+117 LTRVMRISRSAF

-177 LQSGQNKYLAGMCLL
+177 LQTGQNKYLAGMCLL
-192 MTYLGG
+192 MAYLGG

-224 SRRRLLILLPLAL
+224 SRRCLLILLPLAL

-252 VRGGEVFG
+252 VRGGEGFG

-266 ILMVIVNSIQVCAV
+266 IVMVIVNSIKVCAV

-303 AEGCHARADA
+303 AEGYDA
-313 APAAGAAPAG
+313 CGEASPAVIASSAGSIPAAGAV
-323 DATAPDC
+323 PD
-330 AAQKNAAPA
+330 Q
-339 ALTPGGGGER
+339 LTPGVCGVKG
-349 CLPRLYAFLRHPVTV
+349 LPRLRAFLRHPVTV
-364 AVLCFLTAAGVYAPE
+364 AVLCFLIAAGVYAPE

-400 MLVVALSYAGY
+400 MLVVALSYVGCA
-411 TLRRR
+411 LRRR
-416 ADRATHG
+416 ADRAAHR
-423 AGSASWQQG
+423 AGSA
-432 ASACFASRQQGAY
+432 ARQQDDQAGSATRQQEAYACSAARQQVAY
-445 AGFASRQQG
+445 AGFA
-454 AYASFASR
+454 
-462 QQGAYASFTS
+462 T
-472 RQQGAYASFASRQHI
+472 RQHV
-487 LNITVFFGALVL
+487 LNMLMFFGALVL
-499 CAVFGKHLIG
+499 CAIFGKHLIG
-509 GTVDYTCFTFWKSGQ
+509 GSVDYTCYTFWKSGQ

-562 AEIDDPDNFNNA
+562 AEIGDPDNFNNV

>member
-8 LPAVISVVLFVLTLI
+8 LPAVISVALFVLTLL
-23 PIILIAPFGH
+23 PVILIAPFGH

-44 VMQALREGTGV
+44 VMQALRDGTGI

-86 PGVFGE
+86 PSVFGE
-92 KFYTIVPFLAV
+92 RLYAIVPLLAV

-117 LTRVMRISGAAF
+117 LTRVMRISRSAF

-177 LQSGQNKYLAGMCLL
+177 LQTGQNKYLAGMCLL
-192 MTYLGG
+192 MAYLGG

-224 SRRRLLILLPLAL
+224 SRRCLLILLPLAL

-252 VRGGEVFG
+252 VRGGEGFG

-266 ILMVIVNSIQVCAV
+266 IVMVIVNSIKVCAV

-303 AEGCHARADA
+303 AEGYDA
-313 APAAGAAPAG
+313 CGEASPAVIASSAGSIPAAGAV
-323 DATAPDC
+323 PD
-330 AAQKNAAPA
+330 Q
-339 ALTPGGGGER
+339 LTPGVCGVKG
-349 CLPRLYAFLRHPVTV
+349 LPRLRAFLRHPVTV
-364 AVLCFLTAAGVYAPE
+364 AVLCFLIAAGVYAPE

-400 MLVVALSYAGY
+400 MLVVALSYAGCA
-411 TLRRR
+411 LRLR
-416 ADRATHG
+416 ADRAAHR
-423 AGSASWQQG
+423 AGSAVRQQD
-432 ASACFASRQQGAY
+432 AYACFA
-445 AGFASRQQG
+445 
-454 AYASFASR
+454 
-462 QQGAYASFTS
+462 T
-472 RQQGAYASFASRQHI
+472 RQHF
-487 LNITVFFGALVL
+487 LNMLMFFGALVL
-499 CAVFGKHLIG
+499 CAIFGKHLIG
-509 GTVDYTCFTFWKSGQ
+509 GSVDYTCYTFWKSGQ

-539 QSDDTGDVLVPEM
+539 QNDDTGDVLVPEM

-562 AEIDDPDNFNNA
+562 AEIGDPDNFNNV

-587 VPRQELVER
+587 VARQELVER

>member
-8 LPAVISVVLFVLTLI
+8 LPAVISVALFVLTLI

-44 VMQALREGTGV
+44 VMQALRDGTGI

-86 PGVFGE
+86 PSVFGE
-92 KFYTIVPFLAV
+92 RLYTIVPLLAV

-117 LTRVMRISGAAF
+117 LTRVMRISRSAF

-177 LQSGQNKYLAGMCLL
+177 LQTGQNKYLAGMCLL
-192 MTYLGG
+192 MAYLGG

-224 SRRRLLILLPLAL
+224 SRRCLLILLPLAL

-252 VRGGEVFG
+252 VRGGEGFG

-266 ILMVIVNSIQVCAV
+266 IVMVIVNSIKVCAV

-303 AEGCHARADA
+303 AEGYDA
-313 APAAGAAPAG
+313 CGEASPAVIASSAGSIPAAGAV
-323 DATAPDC
+323 PD
-330 AAQKNAAPA
+330 Q
-339 ALTPGGGGER
+339 LTPGVCGVKG
-349 CLPRLYAFLRHPVTV
+349 LPRLRAFLRHPVTV
-364 AVLCFLTAAGVYAPE
+364 AVLCFLIAAGVYAPE

-395 FVTLV
+395 FVTLF
-400 MLVVALSYAGY
+400 MLVVALSYAGCA
-411 TLRRR
+411 LRRR
-416 ADRATHG
+416 ADRAAHR
-423 AGSASWQQG
+423 AGSA
-432 ASACFASRQQGAY
+432 ARQQVAYAGSAARQQDAARQQVAY
-445 AGFASRQQG
+445 AGFA
-454 AYASFASR
+454 
-462 QQGAYASFTS
+462 T
-472 RQQGAYASFASRQHI
+472 RQHV
-487 LNITVFFGALVL
+487 LNMLMFFGALVL
-499 CAVFGKHLIG
+499 CAIFGKHLIG
-509 GTVDYTCFTFWKSGQ
+509 GSVDYTCYTFWKSGQ

-562 AEIDDPDNFNNA
+562 AEIGDPDNFNNV

>member
-8 LPAVISVVLFVLTLI
+8 LPAVISVALFVLTLI

-44 VMQALREGTGV
+44 VMQALRDGTGI

-86 PGVFGE
+86 PSVFGE
-92 KFYTIVPFLAV
+92 RLYAIVPLLAV

-117 LTRVMRISGAAF
+117 LTRVMRISRSAF

-192 MTYLGG
+192 MAYLGG

-224 SRRRLLILLPLAL
+224 SRRCLLILLPLAL

-252 VRGGEVFG
+252 VRGGEGFG

-266 ILMVIVNSIQVCAV
+266 IVMVIVNSIKVCAV

-303 AEGCHARADA
+303 AEGYDA
-313 APAAGAAPAG
+313 CGEASPAVIASSAGSIPAAGAV
-323 DATAPDC
+323 PD
-330 AAQKNAAPA
+330 Q
-339 ALTPGGGGER
+339 LTPGVCGVKG
-349 CLPRLYAFLRHPVTV
+349 LPRLRAFLRHPVTV
-364 AVLCFLTAAGVYAPE
+364 AVLCFLIAAGVYAPE

-400 MLVVALSYAGY
+400 MLVVALSYAGCA
-411 TLRRR
+411 LRLR
-416 ADRATHG
+416 ADRAAHR
-423 AGSASWQQG
+423 AGSAARQQD
-432 ASACFASRQQGAY
+432 AYACFAA
-445 AGFASRQQG
+445 
-454 AYASFASR
+454 
-462 QQGAYASFTS
+462 
-472 RQQGAYASFASRQHI
+472 RQHF
-487 LNITVFFGALVL
+487 LNMSMFFGALVL
-499 CAVFGKHLIG
+499 CAIFGKHLIG
-509 GTVDYTCFTFWKSGQ
+509 GSVDYTCYTFWKSGQ

-562 AEIDDPDNFNNA
+562 AEIGDPDNFNNV

>member
-8 LPAVISVVLFVLTLI
+8 LPAVISVALFVLTLI

-44 VMQALREGTGV
+44 VMQALRDGTGI

-92 KFYTIVPFLAV
+92 KFYTIVPLLAV

-117 LTRVMRISGAAF
+117 LTRVMRISRSAF

-192 MTYLGG
+192 MAYLGG

-252 VRGGEVFG
+252 VRGGEGFG

-266 ILMVIVNSIQVCAV
+266 IVMVIVNSIKVCAV

-303 AEGCHARADA
+303 AEGYDA
-313 APAAGAAPAG
+313 CGEASPAVIASSAGSIPAAGAV
-323 DATAPDC
+323 PD
-330 AAQKNAAPA
+330 Q
-339 ALTPGGGGER
+339 LTPGVCGVKG
-349 CLPRLYAFLRHPVTV
+349 LPRLRAFLRHPVTV
-364 AVLCFLTAAGVYAPE
+364 AVLCFLIAAGVYAPE

-400 MLVVALSYAGY
+400 MLVVALSYAGCA
-411 TLRRR
+411 LRRR
-416 ADRATHG
+416 ADRAAHR
-423 AGSASWQQG
+423 AGSAT
-432 ASACFASRQQGAY
+432 RQQDDQAGSATRQQEAYACSAARQQVAY
-445 AGFASRQQG
+445 AGFA
-454 AYASFASR
+454 
-462 QQGAYASFTS
+462 T
-472 RQQGAYASFASRQHI
+472 RQHV
-487 LNITVFFGALVL
+487 LNMLMFFGALVL
-499 CAVFGKHLIG
+499 CAIFGKHLIG
-509 GTVDYTCFTFWKSGQ
+509 GSVDYTCYTFWKSGQ

-539 QSDDTGDVLVPEM
+539 QNDDTGDVLVPEM

-562 AEIDDPDNFNNA
+562 AEIGDPDNFNNV

>member
-8 LPAVISVVLFVLTLI
+8 LPAVISVALFVLTLI

-44 VMQALREGTGV
+44 VMQALRDGTGI

-86 PGVFGE
+86 PSVFAE
-92 KFYTIVPFLAV
+92 RLYTIVPLLAV

-117 LTRVMRISGAAF
+117 LTRVMRISRSAF

-192 MTYLGG
+192 MAYLGG

-224 SRRRLLILLPLAL
+224 SRRRILILLPLAL

-252 VRGGEVFG
+252 VRGGEGFG

-266 ILMVIVNSIQVCAV
+266 IVMVIINSIKVCAV

-303 AEGCHARADA
+303 AEGYDA
-313 APAAGAAPAG
+313 CGEASPAVIASSAGSVPAAGAV
-323 DATAPDC
+323 PD
-330 AAQKNAAPA
+330 Q
-339 ALTPGGGGER
+339 LTQGVCGVKG
-349 CLPRLYAFLRHPVTV
+349 LPRLRAFLRHPVTV
-364 AVLCFLTAAGVYAPE
+364 AVLCFLIAAGVYAPE

-400 MLVVALSYAGY
+400 MLVVALSYVGCA
-411 TLRRR
+411 LRRR
-416 ADRATHG
+416 ADRAAHR
-423 AGSASWQQG
+423 AGSA
-432 ASACFASRQQGAY
+432 ARQQDDQAGSATRQQEAYACSAARQQVAY
-445 AGFASRQQG
+445 AGFA
-454 AYASFASR
+454 
-462 QQGAYASFTS
+462 T
-472 RQQGAYASFASRQHI
+472 RQHV
-487 LNITVFFGALVL
+487 LNMLMFFGALVL
-499 CAVFGKHLIG
+499 CAIFGKHLIG
-509 GTVDYTCFTFWKSGQ
+509 GSVDYTCYTFWKSGQ

-539 QSDDTGDVLVPEM
+539 QNDDTGDVLVPEM

-562 AEIDDPDNFNNA
+562 AEIGDPDNFNNV

-587 VPRQELVER
+587 VPRQELLER

>member
-8 LPAVISVVLFVLTLI
+8 LPAVISVALFVLTLI

-44 VMQALREGTGV
+44 VMQALRDGTGI

-86 PGVFGE
+86 PSVFGE
-92 KFYTIVPFLAV
+92 RLYTIVPLLAV

-117 LTRVMRISGAAF
+117 LTRVMRISRSAF

-177 LQSGQNKYLAGMCLL
+177 LQTGQNKYLAGMCLL
-192 MTYLGG
+192 MAYLGG

-224 SRRRLLILLPLAL
+224 SRRCLLILLPLAL

-252 VRGGEVFG
+252 VRGGEGFG

-266 ILMVIVNSIQVCAV
+266 IVMVIVNSIKVCAV

-303 AEGCHARADA
+303 AEGYDA
-313 APAAGAAPAG
+313 CGEASPAVIASSAGSIPAAGAV
-323 DATAPDC
+323 PD
-330 AAQKNAAPA
+330 Q
-339 ALTPGGGGER
+339 LTPGVCGVKG
-349 CLPRLYAFLRHPVTV
+349 LPRLRAFLRHPVTV
-364 AVLCFLTAAGVYAPE
+364 AVLCFLIAAGVYAPE

-395 FVTLV
+395 FVTLF
-400 MLVVALSYAGY
+400 MLVVALSYAGCA
-411 TLRRR
+411 LRRR
-416 ADRATHG
+416 ADRAAHR
-423 AGSASWQQG
+423 AGSAARQQVAYAG
-432 ASACFASRQQGAY
+432 SAARQQDAYACFAARQQVAY
-445 AGFASRQQG
+445 AGFA
-454 AYASFASR
+454 
-462 QQGAYASFTS
+462 T
-472 RQQGAYASFASRQHI
+472 RQHV
-487 LNITVFFGALVL
+487 LNMLMFFGALVL
-499 CAVFGKHLIG
+499 CAIFGKHLIG
-509 GTVDYTCFTFWKSGQ
+509 GSVDYTCYTFWKSGQ

-562 AEIDDPDNFNNA
+562 AEIGDPDNFNNV

>member
-8 LPAVISVVLFVLTLI
+8 LPAVISVALFVLTLI

-44 VMQALREGTGV
+44 VMQALRDGTGI

-86 PGVFGE
+86 PSVFGE
-92 KFYTIVPFLAV
+92 RLYTIVPLLAV

-117 LTRVMRISGAAF
+117 LTRVMRISRSAF

-177 LQSGQNKYLAGMCLL
+177 LQTGQNKYLAGMCLL
-192 MTYLGG
+192 MAYLGG

-224 SRRRLLILLPLAL
+224 SRRCLLILLPLAL

-252 VRGGEVFG
+252 VRGGEGFG

-266 ILMVIVNSIQVCAV
+266 IVMVIVNSIKVCAV

-303 AEGCHARADA
+303 AEGYDA
-313 APAAGAAPAG
+313 CGEASPAVIASSAGSIPAAGAV
-323 DATAPDC
+323 PD
-330 AAQKNAAPA
+330 Q
-339 ALTPGGGGER
+339 LTPGVCGVKG
-349 CLPRLYAFLRHPVTV
+349 LPRLRAFLRHPVTV
-364 AVLCFLTAAGVYAPE
+364 AVLCFLIAAGVYAPE

-400 MLVVALSYAGY
+400 MLVVALSYVGCA
-411 TLRRR
+411 LRRR
-416 ADRATHG
+416 ADRAAHR
-423 AGSASWQQG
+423 AGSA
-432 ASACFASRQQGAY
+432 ARQQDDQAGSATRQQEAYACSAARQQVAY
-445 AGFASRQQG
+445 AGFA
-454 AYASFASR
+454 
-462 QQGAYASFTS
+462 T
-472 RQQGAYASFASRQHI
+472 RQHV
-487 LNITVFFGALVL
+487 LNMLMFFGALVL
-499 CAVFGKHLIG
+499 CAIFGKHLIG
-509 GTVDYTCFTFWKSGQ
+509 GSVDYTCYTFWKSGQ

-539 QSDDTGDVLVPEM
+539 QNDDTGDVLVPEM

-562 AEIDDPDNFNNA
+562 AEIGDPDNFNNV

>member
-8 LPAVISVVLFVLTLI
+8 LPAVISVALFVLTLI

-44 VMQALREGTGV
+44 VMQALRDGTGI

-86 PGVFGE
+86 PSVFGE
-92 KFYTIVPFLAV
+92 RLYTIVPLLAV

-117 LTRVMRISGAAF
+117 LTRVMRISRSAF

-192 MTYLGG
+192 MAYLGG

-224 SRRRLLILLPLAL
+224 SRRCLLILLPLAL

-252 VRGGEVFG
+252 VRGGEGFG

-266 ILMVIVNSIQVCAV
+266 IVMVIVNSIKVCAV

-303 AEGCHARADA
+303 AEGYDA
-313 APAAGAAPAG
+313 CGEASPAVIASSAGSVPAAGAV
-323 DATAPDC
+323 PD
-330 AAQKNAAPA
+330 Q
-339 ALTPGGGGER
+339 LTPGVCGVKG
-349 CLPRLYAFLRHPVTV
+349 LPRLRAFLRHPVTV
-364 AVLCFLTAAGVYAPE
+364 AVLCFLIAAGVYAPE

-400 MLVVALSYAGY
+400 MLVVALSYVGCA
-411 TLRRR
+411 LRRR
-416 ADRATHG
+416 ADRAAHR
-423 AGSASWQQG
+423 AGSA
-432 ASACFASRQQGAY
+432 ARQQDDQAGSATRQQEAYACSAARQQVAY
-445 AGFASRQQG
+445 AGFA
-454 AYASFASR
+454 
-462 QQGAYASFTS
+462 T
-472 RQQGAYASFASRQHI
+472 RQHV
-487 LNITVFFGALVL
+487 LNMLMFFGALVL
-499 CAVFGKHLIG
+499 CAIFGKHLIG
-509 GTVDYTCFTFWKSGQ
+509 GSVDYTCYTFWKSGQ

-539 QSDDTGDVLVPEM
+539 QNDDTGDVLVPEM

-562 AEIDDPDNFNNA
+562 AEIGDPDNFNNV

>member
-8 LPAVISVVLFVLTLI
+8 LPAVISVALFVLTLI

-44 VMQALREGTGV
+44 VMQALRDGTGI

-86 PGVFGE
+86 PSVFGE
-92 KFYTIVPFLAV
+92 RLYTIVPLLAV

-117 LTRVMRISGAAF
+117 LTRVMRISRSAF

-177 LQSGQNKYLAGMCLL
+177 LQSGQNKYLDGMCLL
-192 MTYLGG
+192 MAYLGG

-224 SRRRLLILLPLAL
+224 SRRCLLILLPLAL

-252 VRGGEVFG
+252 VRGGEGFG

-266 ILMVIVNSIQVCAV
+266 IVMVIVNSIKVCAV

-303 AEGCHARADA
+303 AEGYDA
-313 APAAGAAPAG
+313 CGEASPAVIASSAVSVPAAGAV
-323 DATAPDC
+323 PD
-330 AAQKNAAPA
+330 Q
-339 ALTPGGGGER
+339 LTPGVCGVKG
-349 CLPRLYAFLRHPVTV
+349 LPRLRAFLQHPVTV
-364 AVLCFLTAAGVYAPE
+364 AVLCFLIAAGVYAPE

-400 MLVVALSYAGY
+400 MLVVALSYAGCA
-411 TLRRR
+411 LRLR
-416 ADRATHG
+416 ADRAAHRAGFATRQHVAYACSATRQHVAY
-423 AGSASWQQG
+423 AGSAARQQD
-432 ASACFASRQQGAY
+432 AYACFA
-445 AGFASRQQG
+445 
-454 AYASFASR
+454 
-462 QQGAYASFTS
+462 T
-472 RQQGAYASFASRQHI
+472 RQHF
-487 LNITVFFGALVL
+487 LNMSMFFGALVL
-499 CAVFGKHLIG
+499 CAIFGKHLIG
-509 GTVDYTCFTFWKSGQ
+509 GSVDYTCYTFWKSGQ

-539 QSDDTGDVLVPEM
+539 QNDDTGDVLVPEM

-562 AEIDDPDNFNNA
+562 AEIGDPDNFNNV

>member
-8 LPAVISVVLFVLTLI
+8 LPAVISVALFVLTLI

-44 VMQALREGTGV
+44 VMQALRDGTGI

-86 PGVFGE
+86 PSVFGE
-92 KFYTIVPFLAV
+92 RLYAIVPLLAV

-117 LTRVMRISGAAF
+117 LTRVMRISRAAF

-192 MTYLGG
+192 MAYLGG

-224 SRRRLLILLPLAL
+224 SRRCLLILLPLAL

-252 VRGGEVFG
+252 VRGGEGFG

-266 ILMVIVNSIQVCAV
+266 IVMVIVNSIKVCAV

-303 AEGCHARADA
+303 AEGYDA
-313 APAAGAAPAG
+313 CGEASPAVIASSAGSVPAAGAV
-323 DATAPDC
+323 PD
-330 AAQKNAAPA
+330 Q
-339 ALTPGGGGER
+339 LTPGVCGVKG
-349 CLPRLYAFLRHPVTV
+349 LPRLRAFLRHPVTV
-364 AVLCFLTAAGVYAPE
+364 AVLCFLIAAGVYAPE

-400 MLVVALSYAGY
+400 MLVVALSYVGCA
-411 TLRRR
+411 LRRR
-416 ADRATHG
+416 ADRAAHR
-423 AGSASWQQG
+423 AGSA
-432 ASACFASRQQGAY
+432 ARQQDDQAGSATRQQEAYACSAARQQVAY
-445 AGFASRQQG
+445 AGFA
-454 AYASFASR
+454 
-462 QQGAYASFTS
+462 T
-472 RQQGAYASFASRQHI
+472 RQHV
-487 LNITVFFGALVL
+487 LNMLMFFGALVL
-499 CAVFGKHLIG
+499 CAIFGKHLIG
-509 GTVDYTCFTFWKSGQ
+509 GSVDYTCYTFWKSGQ

-539 QSDDTGDVLVPEM
+539 QNDDTGDVLVPEM

-562 AEIDDPDNFNNA
+562 AEIGDPDNFNNV

>member
-8 LPAVISVVLFVLTLI
+8 LPAVISVALFVLTLI

-44 VMQALREGTGV
+44 VMQALRDGTGI

-86 PGVFGE
+86 PSVFGE
-92 KFYTIVPFLAV
+92 RLYTIVPLLAV

-117 LTRVMRISGAAF
+117 LTRVMRISRSAF

-192 MTYLGG
+192 MAYLGG

-224 SRRRLLILLPLAL
+224 SRRCLLILLPLAL

-252 VRGGEVFG
+252 VRGGEGFG

-266 ILMVIVNSIQVCAV
+266 IVMVIVNSIKVCAV

-303 AEGCHARADA
+303 AEGYDA
-313 APAAGAAPAG
+313 CGEASPAVIASSAGSVPAAGAV
-323 DATAPDC
+323 PD
-330 AAQKNAAPA
+330 Q
-339 ALTPGGGGER
+339 LTPGVCGVKG
-349 CLPRLYAFLRHPVTV
+349 LPRLRAFLRHPVTV
-364 AVLCFLTAAGVYAPE
+364 AVLCFLIAAGVYTPE

-400 MLVVALSYAGY
+400 MLVVALSYAGCALRLRAGGLRNAAAGSLRVLCGAAAGSLRGLRHAAACTKHVDVFRSTG
-411 TLRRR
+411 TLRNLRKTSDRR
-416 ADRATHG
+416 QR
-423 AGSASWQQG
+423 
-432 ASACFASRQQGAY
+432 
-445 AGFASRQQG
+445 
-454 AYASFASR
+454 
-462 QQGAYASFTS
+462 
-472 RQQGAYASFASRQHI
+472 
-487 LNITVFFGALVL
+487 
-499 CAVFGKHLIG
+499 
-509 GTVDYTCFTFWKSGQ
+509 
-524 LSDYTRQM
+524 
-532 EEKLSIL
+532 
-539 QSDDTGDVLVPEM
+539 
-552 NNEQGPFMCM
+552 
-562 AEIDDPDNFNNA
+562 
-574 SSAAFYGKRSVTA
+574 
-587 VPRQELVER
+587 
-596 GVLPPLRGEK
+596 

>member
-8 LPAVISVVLFVLTLI
+8 LPAVISVALFVLTLI

-44 VMQALREGTGV
+44 VMQALRDGAGI

-86 PGVFGE
+86 PSVFGE
-92 KFYTIVPFLAV
+92 RLYTIVPLLAV

-117 LTRVMRISGAAF
+117 LTRVMRISRSAF

-192 MTYLGG
+192 MAYLGG

-224 SRRRLLILLPLAL
+224 SRRCLLILLPLAL

-252 VRGGEVFG
+252 VRGGEGFG

-266 ILMVIVNSIQVCAV
+266 IVMVIVNSIKVCAV

-303 AEGCHARADA
+303 AEGYDA
-313 APAAGAAPAG
+313 CGEASPAVIASSAGSVPAAGAV
-323 DATAPDC
+323 PD
-330 AAQKNAAPA
+330 Q
-339 ALTPGGGGER
+339 LTPGVCGVKG
-349 CLPRLYAFLRHPVTV
+349 LPRLRAFLRHPVTV
-364 AVLCFLTAAGVYAPE
+364 AVLCFLIAAGVYAPE

-400 MLVVALSYAGY
+400 MLVVALSYVGCA
-411 TLRRR
+411 LRRR
-416 ADRATHG
+416 ADRAAHR
-423 AGSASWQQG
+423 AGSA
-432 ASACFASRQQGAY
+432 ARQQDDQAGSATRQQEAYACSAARQQVAY
-445 AGFASRQQG
+445 AGFATRQHV
-454 AYASFASR
+454 AYARFA
-462 QQGAYASFTS
+462 A
-472 RQQGAYASFASRQHI
+472 RQHF
-487 LNITVFFGALVL
+487 LNMSMFFGALVL
-499 CAVFGKHLIG
+499 CAIFGKHLIG
-509 GTVDYTCFTFWKSGQ
+509 GSVDYTCYTFWKSGQ

-539 QSDDTGDVLVPEM
+539 QNDDTGDVLVPEM

-562 AEIDDPDNFNNA
+562 AEIGDPDNFNNV

-587 VPRQELVER
+587 LPRQELVER

>member
-8 LPAVISVVLFVLTLI
+8 LPAVISVALFVLTLI

-44 VMQALREGTGV
+44 VMQALRDGAGI

-92 KFYTIVPFLAV
+92 KFYTIVPLLAV

-117 LTRVMRISGAAF
+117 LTRVMRISRSAF

-177 LQSGQNKYLAGMCLL
+177 LQTGQNKYLAGMCLL
-192 MTYLGG
+192 TAYLGG

-224 SRRRLLILLPLAL
+224 SRRCLLILLPLAL

-252 VRGGEVFG
+252 VRGGEGFG

-266 ILMVIVNSIQVCAV
+266 IVMVIVNSIKVCAV

-303 AEGCHARADA
+303 AEGYDA
-313 APAAGAAPAG
+313 CGEASPAVIASSAGSIPAAGAV
-323 DATAPDC
+323 PD
-330 AAQKNAAPA
+330 Q
-339 ALTPGGGGER
+339 LTPGVCGVKG
-349 CLPRLYAFLRHPVTV
+349 LPRLRAFLRHPVTV
-364 AVLCFLTAAGVYAPE
+364 AVLCFLIAAGVYAPE

-400 MLVVALSYAGY
+400 MLVVALSYVGCA
-411 TLRRR
+411 LRRR
-416 ADRATHG
+416 ADRAAHR
-423 AGSASWQQG
+423 AGSA
-432 ASACFASRQQGAY
+432 ARQQDDQAGSATRQQEAYACSAARQQVAY
-445 AGFASRQQG
+445 AGFA
-454 AYASFASR
+454 
-462 QQGAYASFTS
+462 T
-472 RQQGAYASFASRQHI
+472 RQHV
-487 LNITVFFGALVL
+487 LNMLMFFGALVL
-499 CAVFGKHLIG
+499 CAIFGKHLIG
-509 GTVDYTCFTFWKSGQ
+509 GSVDYTCYTFWKSGQ

-539 QSDDTGDVLVPEM
+539 QNDDTGDVLVPEM

-562 AEIDDPDNFNNA
+562 AEIGDPHNFNNV

>member
-8 LPAVISVVLFVLTLI
+8 LPAVISVALFVLTLI

-44 VMQALREGTGV
+44 VMQALRDGTGI
-55 AGALSN
+55 AGAVSN

-92 KFYTIVPFLAV
+92 KFYTIVPLLAV

-117 LTRVMRISGAAF
+117 LTRVMRISRSAF

-192 MTYLGG
+192 MAYLGG

-224 SRRRLLILLPLAL
+224 SRRCLLILLPLAL

-252 VRGGEVFG
+252 VRGGEGFG

-266 ILMVIVNSIQVCAV
+266 IVMVIVNSIKVCAV

-303 AEGCHARADA
+303 AEGYDA
-313 APAAGAAPAG
+313 CGEASPAVIASSAGSIPAAGAV
-323 DATAPDC
+323 PD
-330 AAQKNAAPA
+330 Q
-339 ALTPGGGGER
+339 LTPGVCGVKG
-349 CLPRLYAFLRHPVTV
+349 LPRLRAFLRHPVTV
-364 AVLCFLTAAGVYAPE
+364 AVLCFLIAAGVYAPE

-400 MLVVALSYAGY
+400 MLVVALSYVGCA
-411 TLRRR
+411 LRRR
-416 ADRATHG
+416 ADRAAHR
-423 AGSASWQQG
+423 AGSA
-432 ASACFASRQQGAY
+432 ARQQDDQAGSATRQQEAYACSAARQQVAY
-445 AGFASRQQG
+445 AGFA
-454 AYASFASR
+454 
-462 QQGAYASFTS
+462 T
-472 RQQGAYASFASRQHI
+472 RQHV
-487 LNITVFFGALVL
+487 LNMLMFFGALVL
-499 CAVFGKHLIG
+499 CAIFGKHLIG
-509 GTVDYTCFTFWKSGQ
+509 GSVDYTCYTFWKSGQ

-539 QSDDTGDVLVPEM
+539 QNDDTGDVLVPEM

-562 AEIDDPDNFNNA
+562 AEIGDPDNFNNV